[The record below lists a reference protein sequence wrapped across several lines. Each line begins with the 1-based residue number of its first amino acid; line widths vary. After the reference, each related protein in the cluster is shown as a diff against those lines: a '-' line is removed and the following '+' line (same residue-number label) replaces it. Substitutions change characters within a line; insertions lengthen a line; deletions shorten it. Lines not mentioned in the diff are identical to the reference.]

1 MQWVTQV
8 FINFVY
14 LKFIFLEH
22 ENQGGET
29 WIMIE
34 VTKHIIHTEN
44 VKHFHFSNKA
54 TVKLPSKVNSMNNG
68 AASVRPH
75 YSPHT
80 VQ

>member
-1 MQWVTQV
+1 
-8 FINFVY
+8 
-14 LKFIFLEH
+14 
-22 ENQGGET
+22 
-29 WIMIE
+29 MIE